1 METDPAGELHIRTES
16 DVVAARRAVRDAAAQ
31 LGFAS
36 TEVTRLV
43 TAASELARN
52 VFKYAGKGVMRW
64 KSVER
69 NGGLG
74 IEVRFED
81 RGPGIEDVSRAMEE
95 GYSTGGGLGM
105 GLPGAKRLVDELDIH
120 SAVGE
125 GTTVTLKKWRKIQ

>member
-1 METDPAGELHIRTES
+1 MGTDAGGELHIGTES

-69 NGGLG
+69 TGGLG

-105 GLPGAKRLVDELDIH
+105 GLPGAKRLVDELDIQ
-120 SAVGE
+120 SAVGA